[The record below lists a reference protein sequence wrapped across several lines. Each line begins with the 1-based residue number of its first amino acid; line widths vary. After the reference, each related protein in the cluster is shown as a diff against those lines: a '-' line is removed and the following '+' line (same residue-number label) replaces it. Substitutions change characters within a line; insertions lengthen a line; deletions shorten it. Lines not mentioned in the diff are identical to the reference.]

1 LSSREGKIDVGC
13 SLPEQLKSRTFFW
26 GQVALDRY
34 RCFFVNTAD
43 RFEQFEVVDAAS
55 DGDAL
60 TYARQLLQRN
70 PYTKAIEVWR
80 RGLLI
85 GRIDR

>member
-1 LSSREGKIDVGC
+1 M
-13 SLPEQLKSRTFFW
+13 
-26 GQVALDRY
+26 
-34 RCFFVNTAD
+34 NTAD

-55 DGDAL
+55 DADAL
-60 TYARQLLQRN
+60 TYARQLLRRN
-70 PYTKAIEVWR
+70 LYTKAIEVWR